1 MYSAVQPADMEEVG
15 DLLPPVKPDSPFSE
29 SFADA
34 NGINEHSVILC
45 RSIFYKSYKDDTRFG
60 KHKFLQRAPS
70 YPGI

>member
-34 NGINEHSVILC
+34 NGKNERSVILC
-45 RSIFYKSYKDDTRFG
+45 RSIFYKSYKDDTQFG